1 MDACRF
7 CTKNKYIL
15 FFINRFQTVLNTA
28 TLHLLTSSIL
38 VSVSGAFRVY
48 LASLLLG
55 TRVTVWTCL
64 AGGLVIY
71 SVYTL
76 DRTLDSEEDLINR
89 KELCGS
95 CKEIGFAASIL
106 SFFIGGFIFSKNGI
120 LILAFIPFIV
130 GFLYSKGIKIG
141 KHNLKLKGSLGVKNI
156 VVGITWGVCTV
167 GVAGYHSNFLPLAIV
182 FLLYGVK
189 TFINSVI
196 DDFKDVKG
204 DTLTGIKTLPVCL
217 GELKTRKT
225 LLCMHILSHMI
236 IIVALVYNIIA
247 FEPVIIIYSF
257 LCGVIYIKKY
267 TNEPAIHKKRGKSL
281 LIDGEA
287 VISLILRG
295 AVNMS
300 PL

>member
-1 MDACRF
+1 MHTPRIF
-7 CTKNKYIL
+7 NNWKYL
-15 FFINRFQTVLNTA
+15 SFFINFFQSYINTA
-28 TLHLLTSSIL
+28 TINLLTSSIL
-38 VSVSGAFRVY
+38 VSISGAFRVY

-55 TRVTVWTCL
+55 TCVTPLVCL

-76 DRTLDSEEDLINR
+76 DRALDSEEDLINR
-89 KELCGS
+89 REFCGS
-95 CKEIGFAASIL
+95 CKEMGFAASIL
-106 SFFIGGFIFSKNGI
+106 SFIAGGYLLLRDG
-120 LILAFIPFIV
+120 LLWLAFVPLV
-130 GFLYSKGIKIG
+130 AGFLYSKGIKIG
-141 KHNLKLKGSLGVKNI
+141 KHSLRLKGGLGVKNI
-156 VVGITWGVCTV
+156 VVGISWGVCTV

-217 GELKTRKT
+217 GEPKTRKT

-257 LCGVIYIKKY
+257 LCGVIYIRKY
-267 TNEPAIHKKRGKSL
+267 TNETAIHKKRGKGL
-281 LIDGEA
+281 LMDGEA
-287 VISLILRG
+287 VISLILRV